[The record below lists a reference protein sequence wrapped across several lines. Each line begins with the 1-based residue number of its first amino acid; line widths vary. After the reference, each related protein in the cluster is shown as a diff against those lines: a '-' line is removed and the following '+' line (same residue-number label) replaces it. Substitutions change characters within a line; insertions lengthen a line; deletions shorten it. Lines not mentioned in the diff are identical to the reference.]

1 MDFITP
7 FFFIA
12 VFKLL
17 MLVWS
22 DLKELLVDER
32 HSTFMMGVV
41 VIMYALEFRMIE
53 LIIVLLVSQFFM
65 AKLKSNN
72 KWFGVGKGDLSILA
86 WVVAGLWFFNWTFL
100 VVFLVGYIGLMS
112 YFYFILNKKS
122 GYPLTICIAFGF
134 IITWAVQ
141 GIGLI

>member
-53 LIIVLLVSQFFM
+53 LIIVLLVSQFFL

-100 VVFLVGYIGLMS
+100 VVFLIGYIGLMS

-134 IITWAVQ
+134 ILTWAVQ